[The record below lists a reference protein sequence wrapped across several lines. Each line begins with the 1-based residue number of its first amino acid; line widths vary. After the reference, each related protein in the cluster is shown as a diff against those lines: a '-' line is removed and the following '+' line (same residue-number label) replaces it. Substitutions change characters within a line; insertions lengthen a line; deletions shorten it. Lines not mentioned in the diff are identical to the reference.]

1 MSLERKQLECFLKN
15 LIHSQQKKESCFSIK
30 EERYSLGDLLLRK
43 NIFFKK
49 EYKNGKSYYYF
60 RKINDRNIASSLL
73 HYYWIKNYE
82 LKDFNWINPQNPPIS
97 SSTLYWIIVLHR
109 EYGYMTWEK
118 AKELNLSVRY
128 ACILYF

>member
-73 HYYWIKNYE
+73 HYY
-82 LKDFNWINPQNPPIS
+82 
-97 SSTLYWIIVLHR
+97 
-109 EYGYMTWEK
+109 
-118 AKELNLSVRY
+118 
-128 ACILYF
+128 